1 MNILRK
7 MTTTNLKIKSQE
19 EDIEELKSLLT
30 KATRENV
37 KSSIQTTLSTFQE
50 ELVRLQKA
58 EKQRLDRLAASVPV
72 GFTKKM

>member
-1 MNILRK
+1 

>member
-1 MNILRK
+1 MPFGPRGIS
-7 MTTTNLKIKSQE
+7 IQDVE
-19 EDIEELKSLLT
+19 EIKSLLA

-37 KSSIQTTLSTFQE
+37 KRSIQSSLDTFQE

-58 EKQRLDRLAASVPV
+58 EKQRLDRLAATVPV